1 MRLSIKTLL
10 TTLFG
15 LMLGVAAAQGLYSVF
30 SLQQIETAFS
40 DILLQRVPSFGAL
53 GQLNADIGD
62 VRVAQNGV
70 VTGGPGNAG
79 GFKRQLVRAQQA
91 LAADRA
97 KYEALIVDQKDRDLY
112 AAFALRWSAA
122 DAAWA
127 QVAEALR
134 SGQQDQAMA
143 LFLGTS
149 RKAYDQA
156 QDAIHRATAD
166 LSQSTS
172 DVGSAGLES
181 VLAAS
186 KITYAALALA
196 LLVGVGATLLAFVR
210 VVRPLAHM
218 TRSMAVLA
226 SGNVAAAVPLIGRK
240 DEIGA
245 MAMAVQVFKDGM
257 IRTRSLEDEATQ
269 ARLDN
274 EAQRQDAMRSLADR
288 FEQAIGGIIDM
299 VSSAATE
306 MQATASQ
313 LTASVRETSAQ
324 ANSVSVAA
332 GQAGRNVLAVASS
345 AEELGASVGEIG
357 RQVERSASKSR
368 TAVSEA
374 EKTAAIVT
382 ELSESAARIDA
393 ILELISSI
401 ADQTNLLAL
410 NATIEAA
417 RAGDAGR
424 GFAVVAAEVKE
435 LANQTTSATTEIA
448 QQISGI
454 KTTTGKA
461 VSAIRNISQTIREID
476 VTSSAIASAVGQQEA
491 ATKEIVQAVA
501 QASSGTGEVTT
512 NITGVA
518 RVAEETGASAAQ
530 VLAASS
536 ELAQQAET
544 LRSEVK
550 SFLATVRGP

>member
-15 LMLGVAAAQGLYSVF
+15 LMLCVAAGQGLYSVL
-30 SLQQIETAFS
+30 SLREIETGFAE
-40 DILLQRVPSFGAL
+40 ILQQRVPGFAAL

-70 VTGGPGNAG
+70 VTGGSGNAS

-91 LAADRA
+91 LSADRA

-112 AAFALRWSAA
+112 AEFSQRWSAA
-122 DAAWA
+122 EAAWG
-127 QVAEALR
+127 QVAEALKA
-134 SGQQDQAMA
+134 GQQDQAMS

-156 QDAIHRATAD
+156 QDSIHRATAD
-166 LSQSTS
+166 LSQSTIDIGGAS
-172 DVGSAGLES
+172 LDT
-181 VLAAS
+181 VLTTT
-186 KITYAALALA
+186 KITYLTLALA
-196 LLVGVGATLLAFVR
+196 LLVGISATSLAFLR
-210 VVRPLAHM
+210 VVRPLVRM
-218 TRSMAVLA
+218 TRSMGTLA
-226 SGNVAAAVPLIGRK
+226 QGDTDAAVPHLGRR

-245 MAMAVQVFKDGM
+245 MAKAVQVFKDGM
-257 IRTRSLEDEATQ
+257 IRNKALEAEAAQ
-269 ARLDN
+269 ARLDS
-274 EAQRQDAMRSLADR
+274 EAQRQEMMLSLADR
-288 FEQAIGGIIDM
+288 FEHAIGGIVDM

-313 LTASVRETSAQ
+313 LTASARETSAQ
-324 ANSVSVAA
+324 ASSVSVAA
-332 GQAGRNVLAVASS
+332 GQAGRNVVAVASS

-357 RQVERSASKSR
+357 RQVERSAQKSR
-368 TAVSEA
+368 SAVSEA
-374 EKTAAIVT
+374 ETTAAIVT
-382 ELSESAARIDA
+382 ELSDSAARIDA
-393 ILELISSI
+393 ILELISTI

-448 QQISGI
+448 QQITGI
-454 KTTTGKA
+454 KSSTGKA
-461 VSAIRNISQTIREID
+461 VSAIRNISDSIRQID
-476 VTSSAIASAVGQQEA
+476 ATSSTIAAAVEQQGA
-491 ATKEIVQAVA
+491 ATREIVQAVA
-501 QASSGTGEVTT
+501 QASNGTEEVTA

-536 ELAQQAET
+536 ELARQAET
-544 LRSEVK
+544 LRSEVR
-550 SFLATVRGP
+550 SFLSSVREA

>member
-1 MRLSIKTLL
+1 
-10 TTLFG
+10 
-15 LMLGVAAAQGLYSVF
+15 
-30 SLQQIETAFS
+30 
-40 DILLQRVPSFGAL
+40 
-53 GQLNADIGD
+53 
-62 VRVAQNGV
+62 
-70 VTGGPGNAG
+70 
-79 GFKRQLVRAQQA
+79 
-91 LAADRA
+91 
-97 KYEALIVDQKDRDLY
+97 
-112 AAFALRWSAA
+112 
-122 DAAWA
+122 
-127 QVAEALR
+127 
-134 SGQQDQAMA
+134 
-143 LFLGTS
+143 
-149 RKAYDQA
+149 
-156 QDAIHRATAD
+156 
-166 LSQSTS
+166 
-172 DVGSAGLES
+172 LES

-226 SGNVAAAVPLIGRK
+226 SGNVAAAVPHIGRK

-417 RAGDAGR
+417 RW
-424 GFAVVAAEVKE
+424 
-435 LANQTTSATTEIA
+435 
-448 QQISGI
+448 
-454 KTTTGKA
+454 
-461 VSAIRNISQTIREID
+461 
-476 VTSSAIASAVGQQEA
+476 
-491 ATKEIVQAVA
+491 
-501 QASSGTGEVTT
+501 
-512 NITGVA
+512 
-518 RVAEETGASAAQ
+518 
-530 VLAASS
+530 
-536 ELAQQAET
+536 
-544 LRSEVK
+544 
-550 SFLATVRGP
+550 